1 MSNRLCRSDWNI
13 QFPPVY
19 YIKLYFGSPSAVGG
33 HSSSHCSQSIPFPFL
48 LSASF
53 TPLCFQR
60 RWPLQTVA
68 PPACVCLW
76 ALGEPCSTHVS
87 PQWQKN
93 QTTCTH
99 IWTHGSTGVKTNI
112 LLATREKTLVL
123 VFSPFRR
130 SPHVCYISA
139 LITIQFRVGCLCVIH
154 TYVPG
159 TVTNR
164 HINTLQLCEILCKG
178 NPRWEKLTAGTNWIS
193 LSLFVIMTQSV
204 HSFLI
209 CICLLLFYIGGGTYT
224 YTQCLHCN
232 ANLCQQ
238 TSFKGQLNCECFCSG
253 CLWVCPHCQCC
264 RLSSLLSPHT
274 HSVTSGMLSQ
284 RECLMNVENEN
295 TSLMNSVTQLVQL
308 IFLWRCWVKWS
319 HGWLSHCFAIL
330 FYF

>member
-1 MSNRLCRSDWNI
+1 M
-13 QFPPVY
+13 
-19 YIKLYFGSPSAVGG
+19 
-33 HSSSHCSQSIPFPFL
+33 
-48 LSASF
+48 
-53 TPLCFQR
+53 PLCHSHIRARHRHKQTHKHIAIV
-60 RWPLQTVA
+60 WNPLQRKSSVRKTDSRHKLNLAFSVCNNDTVRA
-68 PPACVCLW
+68 
-76 ALGEPCSTHVS
+76 
-87 PQWQKN
+87 Q
-93 QTTCTH
+93 
-99 IWTHGSTGVKTNI
+99 
-112 LLATREKTLVL
+112 LLNLYLFAAVL
-123 VFSPFRR
+123 
-130 SPHVCYISA
+130 Y
-139 LITIQFRVGCLCVIH
+139 
-154 TYVPG
+154 
-159 TVTNR
+159 
-164 HINTLQLCEILCKG
+164 
-178 NPRWEKLTAGTNWIS
+178 W
-193 LSLFVIMTQSV
+193 
-204 HSFLI
+204 
-209 CICLLLFYIGGGTYT
+209 GGTYT